1 MAVLLSVFK
10 PSSRVEISAC
20 CDPDGNFRLPG
31 VCREVGH
38 RGYNG
43 RGCALVGEETS
54 LCRC

>member
-43 RGCALVGEETS
+43 RACALVGLFTN
-54 LCRC
+54 L

>member
-38 RGYNG
+38 RG
-43 RGCALVGEETS
+43 CALVGFFTN
-54 LCRC
+54 L